1 MASVTVRCPHCGSD
15 EVIKRGKTDTGG
27 QRYRCRNEACAQ
39 GSFLL
44 EYRYQGYLPRVK
56 RQIVDMALNG
66 SGIRDTAR
74 VLGISKDTVVSELKK
89 QTELEPINRP
99 FLDRLADPARPI
111 LLARV
116 EEAEAD
122 EMWSFVGK
130 KTEPRW
136 LWQALDHRTGTV
148 LAYVFGRREDQAFL
162 ELKALLEP
170 FGIRRFFTDGWGAY
184 RRHLE
189 PTEHEVGKRFTQQ
202 LERKHLTLRT
212 RIKRLVRKTICFSK
226 TIEMHDTVIG
236 LFINRYEFGRAV

>member
-1 MASVTVRCPHCGSD
+1 
-15 EVIKRGKTDTGG
+15 VIKRGKTDTGG

-44 EYRYQGYLPRVK
+44 EYRNQGYLPRVK
-56 RQIVDMALNG
+56 QQIVDMALNG

-99 FLDRLADPARPI
+99 FLDRLADPDRPI

-130 KTEPRW
+130 KTAPRW

-162 ELKALLEP
+162 ELKALLKP

-184 RRHLE
+184 CRHLD
-189 PTEHEVGKRFTQQ
+189 PAEHEVGKRFTQQ